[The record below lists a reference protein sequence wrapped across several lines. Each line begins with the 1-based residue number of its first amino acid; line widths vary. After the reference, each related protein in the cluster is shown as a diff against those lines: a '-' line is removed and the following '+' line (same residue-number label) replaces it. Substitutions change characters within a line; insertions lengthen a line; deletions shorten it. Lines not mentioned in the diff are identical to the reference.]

1 MKTHG
6 KRIKFK
12 MLDLK
17 EKHEEQG
24 DAFLIDMMKL
34 WSDENLEDFF
44 RNDVISTKKKPL
56 PVEKKPPALEPTKNG
71 LKV

>member
-24 DAFLIDMMKL
+24 NAFLIDMMKL

-44 RNDVISTKKKPL
+44 RKEGISIKKKPPL
-56 PVEKKPPALEPTKNG
+56 VEKKSPPVEKKPPAL
-71 LKV
+71 